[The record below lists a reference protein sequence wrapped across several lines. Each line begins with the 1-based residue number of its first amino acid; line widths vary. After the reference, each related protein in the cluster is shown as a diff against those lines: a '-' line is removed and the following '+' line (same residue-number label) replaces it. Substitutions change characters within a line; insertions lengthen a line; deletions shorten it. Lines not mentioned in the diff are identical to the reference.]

1 MNKDVIIVGAGAS
14 GLICGCALDDRAVIL
29 EATPRAGTKLLMAG
43 SGRCNLTHGGDIRE
57 FPGHY
62 GDHGKK
68 IRGILYK
75 YNNAHFCR
83 FMEKLGVPLTERED
97 AKVFP
102 ASMNG
107 RDVLDALLTENSRK
121 GVAIKRGYR
130 VVSIRR
136 RGDGEPGFLLTAE
149 KDGSEY
155 LYCCRFLVIATG
167 GCSYPS
173 TGSDGKMFGILKR
186 DLGIAVEEPAPALS
200 PVYVKDYP
208 FGDLS
213 GMSFEGVRLVI
224 PQSRGKAFSARG
236 DLLFAERKLSGP
248 LILDNARRLAAGG
261 AFIIGFLPGLS
272 GPECAARMKADFPG
286 SGRSPQTYM
295 SAVLGLPRRFSVR
308 LAELAGVSEMKVSA
322 LSGEQIK
329 KLSTMITGYEFTVER
344 LGDFSEAMAT
354 RGGVSLDILDLTK
367 MRVRET
373 PGLYI
378 IGEAADIDG
387 DTGGYNLQFAYS
399 SACAAAA
406 SVKAELG
413 ERT

>member
-1 MNKDVIIVGAGAS
+1 
-14 GLICGCALDDRAVIL
+14 
-29 EATPRAGTKLLMAG
+29 
-43 SGRCNLTHGGDIRE
+43 
-57 FPGHY
+57 
-62 GDHGKK
+62 
-68 IRGILYK
+68 
-75 YNNAHFCR
+75 
-83 FMEKLGVPLTERED
+83 
-97 AKVFP
+97 
-102 ASMNG
+102 
-107 RDVLDALLTENSRK
+107 
-121 GVAIKRGYR
+121 
-130 VVSIRR
+130 
-136 RGDGEPGFLLTAE
+136 
-149 KDGSEY
+149 
-155 LYCCRFLVIATG
+155 
-167 GCSYPS
+167 
-173 TGSDGKMFGILKR
+173 
-186 DLGIAVEEPAPALS
+186 
-200 PVYVKDYP
+200 
-208 FGDLS
+208 
-213 GMSFEGVRLVI
+213 
-224 PQSRGKAFSARG
+224 
-236 DLLFAERKLSGP
+236 
-248 LILDNARRLAAGG
+248 
-261 AFIIGFLPGLS
+261 
-272 GPECAARMKADFPG
+272 
-286 SGRSPQTYM
+286 M